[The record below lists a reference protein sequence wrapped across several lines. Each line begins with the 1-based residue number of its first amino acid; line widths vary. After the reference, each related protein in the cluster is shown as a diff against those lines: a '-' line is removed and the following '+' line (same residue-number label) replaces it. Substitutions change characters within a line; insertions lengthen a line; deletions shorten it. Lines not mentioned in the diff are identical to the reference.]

1 VIAVVVVARLYF
13 TLRKM
18 RPAHQESWDEKMVE
32 RLRSQGYAPFN
43 EYPVDFFLALPDEA
57 ACGTVRARLE
67 PDGFSVDVRPIE
79 DEVSL
84 PFSLHA
90 TKSMRL
96 ILDDVVQLSKRMTML
111 ATELHGRYDGWAATG
126 GPPPKVRY
134 LRSV

>member
-1 VIAVVVVARLYF
+1 MIGAIVVARLYF
-13 TLRKM
+13 TLRRM
-18 RPAHQESWDEKMVE
+18 RPAHQQSWDEKMVE

-43 EYPVDFFLALPDEA
+43 EYPVNFFLALPNEA
-57 ACGTVRARLE
+57 ACSEVRARLE

-79 DEVSL
+79 HEASL
-84 PFSLHA
+84 PFSLHG

-96 ILDDVVQLSKRMTML
+96 ILDDVVGLSKRMTAL
-111 ATELHGRYDGWAATG
+111 AAEFQGRYDGWAATG